1 MKYKQQ
7 NIFKAV
13 KEGTAQ
19 WIKKSNLEYI
29 LEIWKLTQNLSKRR
43 HKKEK
48 QKRFQNIAIQSKNI
62 ELTKSVC

>member
-29 LEIWKLTQNLSKRR
+29 LEIWKLRQNLSKRR

-48 QKRFQNIAIQSKNI
+48 QKRFQNIAI
-62 ELTKSVC
+62 

>member
-1 MKYKQQ
+1 MKYEQQ

-19 WIKKSNLEYI
+19 WIKKSNLENI
-29 LEIWKLTQNLSKRR
+29 LEIWKLRQNLSKRR

-48 QKRFQNIAIQSKNI
+48 QKRFQNIAI
-62 ELTKSVC
+62 